1 MNMKHLVYR
10 YILAL
15 AGIILS
21 FIGLR
26 KVIRKENLVRVTIF
40 TIVDVDE
47 MMKHKDTL
55 NAILRVIIIV
65 MCIFAYAGYIIPAI
79 IDLPRAI
86 NGDFCIT
93 EGVAIVEKRYDDSRS
108 YRTIKIKDKDGNKQ
122 KISCDYNEEINIGDR
137 FIIEHLPNFKVG
149 SVIEHERNTD

>member
-15 AGIILS
+15 AGVILS

-26 KVIRKENLVRVTIF
+26 KVICKENLVRVTIF

-55 NAILRVIIIV
+55 NAILRGIITV
-65 MCIFAYAGYIIPAI
+65 FCILAYVFYIIPAI
-79 IDLPRAI
+79 VDLPRAI

-137 FIIEHLPNFKVG
+137 FKIIYLPNFKIG
-149 SVIEHERNTD
+149 SVLEHERNTN